1 MNTRAHKTSR
11 RSTALERAR
20 SIRLVMMDVD
30 GVLTDG
36 RILYTDGGVEIEAFS
51 VRDGF
56 GLRAAQRA
64 GLLIAVV
71 TGRASE
77 AVARRVKEL
86 GIPEF
91 HQGVRDKLETYEAVL
106 RRHGLTD
113 DAVAYLG
120 DDLNDVPL
128 LARAGLSA
136 APADAAD
143 EVKACVTY
151 VSSRG
156 GGRGAVREV
165 IDLILKAQGRWEE
178 VVRDLSALPEG
189 EALA

>member
-1 MNTRAHKTSR
+1 MIERGLGTPRD
-11 RSTALERAR
+11 STPLERAR
-20 SIRLVMMDVD
+20 PIRLIMMDVD

-36 RILYTDGGVEIEAFS
+36 RILYTDEGVEIEAFS
-51 VRDGF
+51 VKDGF

-77 AVARRVKEL
+77 AVARRVREL
-86 GIPEF
+86 GVHEY
-91 HQGVRDKLETYEAVL
+91 HEGVRDKLEIYEAVL
-106 RRHGLTD
+106 RRHRLTD

-120 DDLNDVPL
+120 DDLNDLPL

-151 VSSRG
+151 VASRG

-165 IDLILKAQGRWEE
+165 IDVILKAQGRWAEA
-178 VVRDLSALPEG
+178 VRDLSVLPEG
-189 EALA
+189 ETLA